1 MAGIAIIKGL
11 PMLKTYANII
21 NCCITSMIW
30 FEGLYQEPII
40 PDYKNGYFHF
50 CNQEFFYVFLNDDER
65 HHY

>member
-1 MAGIAIIKGL
+1 
-11 PMLKTYANII
+11 
-21 NCCITSMIW
+21 MIW

-40 PDYKNGYFHF
+40 PDYKNGCFHF